1 MRLPAY
7 SELASM
13 LTPVTLRPGRAKLDT
28 IPEAIGSLVQATI
41 GMVRVSDFKALP
53 AVCEARADL

>member
-1 MRLPAY
+1 LP
-7 SELASM
+7 
-13 LTPVTLRPGRAKLDT
+13 PGRAKLDT